1 MTPKGKNNAIVA
13 VEKVL
18 DPNRETAEKRSGK
31 EANGGRAEKRLSL
44 TGPGYERDVRG
55 FAHKLCC
62 HVRDRCFISKGL
74 FDAPPAAGQSEKW
87 RLAS

>member
-31 EANGGRAEKRLSL
+31 EANGGRAEIEKRLSL
-44 TGPGYERDVRG
+44 TGPLVIW
-55 FAHKLCC
+55 L
-62 HVRDRCFISKGL
+62 
-74 FDAPPAAGQSEKW
+74 DA
-87 RLAS
+87 RL

>member
-1 MTPKGKNNAIVA
+1 MAEGRKLKSACHSP
-13 VEKVL
+13 VL
-18 DPNRETAEKRSGK
+18 LLSGWM
-31 EANGGRAEKRLSL
+31 R
-44 TGPGYERDVRG
+44 GYERDVRG
-55 FAHKLCC
+55 FAHKLCF